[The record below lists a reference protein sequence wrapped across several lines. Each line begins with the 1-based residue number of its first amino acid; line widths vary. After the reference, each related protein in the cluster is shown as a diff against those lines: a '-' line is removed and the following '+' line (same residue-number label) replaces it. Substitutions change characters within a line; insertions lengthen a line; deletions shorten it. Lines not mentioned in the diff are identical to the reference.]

1 MSDIVTTR
9 SEGDV
14 FVITFDDGKANALSH
29 EAIAA
34 LDEALSGAE
43 EAGARAVLIAGR
55 PGRFCAGFDLSV
67 MQAGPDAARALVAA
81 GARMLLRLY
90 MFGVPVV
97 AACTGH
103 AMAGGAVFLLAADH
117 VIGVD
122 GPFKIGLNEVQI
134 GMPLPVFA
142 VELAR
147 ARLSPRHLSA
157 ATGLARIYSP
167 AEAVEAGYL
176 HQVVP
181 PDQLAE
187 QSLGL
192 ATVLAGAL
200 SPAAFKGTRTRL
212 RGAVAQHIEETLA
225 GDLAEFRIG

>member
-1 MSDIVTTR
+1 MPEIVTTH

-14 FVITFDDGKANALSH
+14 FIITFDDGKANALSH

-34 LDEALSGAE
+34 LDKALTGAE
-43 EAGARAVLIAGR
+43 AAGAKAVLLAGR

-81 GARMLLRLY
+81 GARFLLRLY
-90 MFGVPVV
+90 MFGAPVV
-97 AACTGH
+97 LACTGH

-147 ARLSPRHLSA
+147 ARLSPAHLNA
-157 ATGLARIYSP
+157 ATALARIYSP

-181 PDQLAE
+181 PEQLAE

-200 SPAAFKGTRTRL
+200 SPAAFLGTRTRL
-212 RGAVAQHIEETLA
+212 RGAVAAHVEETLA
-225 GDLAEFRIG
+225 ADLAEFSLG